1 MAVTA
6 SKRINVDDFMMAYGI
21 AGYCSSAYGW
31 MDRIL
36 SSGIQKTRLRWV
48 PSVPAAEKDYS
59 LATATR
65 TYTTATRPKACV
77 RVPASVGARSYSDS
91 HALPLNTTP
100 LN

>member
-21 AGYCSSAYGW
+21 TGYCSSAYGW

-48 PSVPAAEKDYS
+48 PSVPAAEKG
-59 LATATR
+59 L
-65 TYTTATRPKACV
+65 
-77 RVPASVGARSYSDS
+77 
-91 HALPLNTTP
+91 
-100 LN
+100 